1 MQIIQIETNKKRF
14 LPLLLLGDEQESMID
29 RYLNSGDMF
38 VMFND
43 KNQAIATAVITVE
56 DEKTIELKNL
66 AVTVTEQG
74 KGFGRQMLDF
84 LCRHY
89 GKNFDTLFVG
99 TGDVQSTVGFYKHC
113 GFSFSHRV
121 KDFFL
126 ENYDHPIFED
136 GERLKDMVYLKRSI
150 KTSSV

>member
-1 MQIIQIETNKKRF
+1 MKISRIKTNKKRF
-14 LPLLLLGDEQESMID
+14 LTLLLLGDEQESLID
-29 RYLNSGDMF
+29 RYLDRGEMF
-38 VMFND
+38 VLFND
-43 KNQAIATAVITVE
+43 KNQAIAAAVVTIE
-56 DEKTIELKNL
+56 DEKTVELKNL
-66 AVTVTEQG
+66 AVTETEQG

-99 TGDVQSTVGFYKHC
+99 TGDVQNTVGFYEHC

-126 ENYDHPIFED
+126 ENYDHPIFEE
-136 GERLKDMVYLKRSI
+136 GVQLKDMVYLKRRI
-150 KTSSV
+150 KTSAV